1 MPDPTP
7 NLILLVQQHA
17 QFWRYTLN
25 TASVQ
30 IGSGSHNDITLI
42 DAQIAP
48 VHARLSHAG
57 TTWHVEDLS
66 GESSIRLNQQPVM
79 QRQSFQVGDTLQ
91 IGNVSLTLSPNVADA
106 FVETLIDPSAP
117 ERASTAFAMDIS
129 VPDTSHARI
138 AIQLAG
144 KLWELPL
151 KPGINTIGRAPDNDI
166 VLDHPKVSRQHARI
180 EIQIN
185 PDHAKLIDQNSGNGT
200 WVNGTKISEYVLQGS
215 EAIQIGPAV
224 LVYKPAFQP
233 DELNAPAKRG
243 LPGSHTRKPIVF
255 IPGFMG
261 SQLWQGDK
269 MLWPDLKLLF
279 THPQALMLPE
289 DPPATIHGLVEEL
302 VVVPGLFKL
311 EQYSQF
317 TGFLKESL
325 GYTAHTDL
333 IEFAYDWR
341 KDLRQAAQ
349 QLKVQVEAFRQT
361 LPDPTTKV
369 ILIAHSMGCLVT
381 RYFVDVLGGDQMAER
396 LILMGGPHLGTPKM
410 ILALLTG
417 KGLLP
422 LNLINDKIRDAI
434 ITFPSAYQLLPIYP
448 AVFGPNDQEI
458 DIFADPRWVQ
468 EPYRSYI
475 ADAHKFRS
483 ELSPTARIPTLCI
496 VGYGNKTINKANIS
510 IGEDGRWQNVSFV
523 EDSEGD
529 ATIPVNS
536 ALLEGAEFHPVQ
548 QSHGALFVDNDV
560 KFRLKLELM
569 K

>member
-1 MPDPTP
+1 MLDPTP
-7 NLILLVQQHA
+7 DLILIVQQHA

-48 VHARLSHAG
+48 VHARLSRAG
-57 TTWHVEDLS
+57 QTWSVEDLS
-66 GESSIRLNQQPVM
+66 GDNSTLLNQQRVTKRLP
-79 QRQSFQVGDTLQ
+79 FQVGDTLQ
-91 IGNVSLTLSPNVADA
+91 IGSASLTLSPNVADA

-117 ERASTAFAMDIS
+117 ERASTTFAMDIS

-144 KLWELPL
+144 KLWELLL
-151 KPGINTIGRAPDNDI
+151 KSGINTIGRAPDNDI
-166 VLDHPKVSRQHARI
+166 VLDHPKVSRRHACV

-185 PDHAKLIDQNSGNGT
+185 AAHAKLIDQNSGNGT
-200 WVNGTKISEYVLQGS
+200 WVNGAKISEYVLQGS

-233 DELNAPAKRG
+233 DELNAPTKRG
-243 LPGSHTRKPIVF
+243 LRARKPIVF

-269 MLWPDLKLLF
+269 IVWPDLKLLF
-279 THPQALMLPE
+279 THPEALMLPE
-289 DPPATIHGLVEEL
+289 DPPATIRGLVEEV

-381 RYFVDVLGGDQMAER
+381 RYFIDVLGGDQMAER

-434 ITFPSAYQLLPIYP
+434 VTFPSAYQLLPIYP
-448 AVFGPNDQEI
+448 AVFDPNDQAV
-458 DIFADPRWVQ
+458 DIFADSRWVQ
-468 EPYRSYI
+468 EPYRGYI

-483 ELSPTARIPTLCI
+483 ELSPTACIPTLCI
-496 VGYGNKTINKANIS
+496 VGYGNKTISKANVS

-523 EDSEGD
+523 EDPEGD

-560 KFRLKLELM
+560 KFRLKLELT

>member
-1 MPDPTP
+1 MSDPTP
-7 NLILLVQQHA
+7 DLILIVQQHA

-25 TASVQ
+25 TTSVQ
-30 IGSGSHNDITLI
+30 IGSSSHNDITLI

-48 VHARLSHAG
+48 VHARLSRAG
-57 TTWHVEDLS
+57 GTWSVEDLS
-66 GESSIRLNQQPVM
+66 GDNSTLLNQQRVTKRLP
-79 QRQSFQVGDTLQ
+79 FQVGDTLQ
-91 IGNVSLTLSPNVADA
+91 IGNASLTLSPNVADA

-180 EIQIN
+180 ELEII
-185 PDHAKLIDQNSGNGT
+185 DHHTKLIDQNSGNGT
-200 WVNGTKISEYVLQGS
+200 WVNGAKISEYVLQGS

-233 DELNAPAKRG
+233 DELNAPTKRG
-243 LPGSHTRKPIVF
+243 LRARKPIVF

-269 MLWPDLKLLF
+269 MVWPDLKLLF
-279 THPQALMLPE
+279 THPEALMLPE
-289 DPPATIHGLVEEL
+289 DPPATIRGLVEEV
-302 VVVPGLFKL
+302 VVVPGLYKL

-381 RYFVDVLGGDQMAER
+381 RYFIDVLGGDQMAER

-434 ITFPSAYQLLPIYP
+434 VTFPSAYQLLPIYP
-448 AVFGPNDQEI
+448 AVFGPNDQAV
-458 DIFADPRWVQ
+458 DIFADSRWVQ
-468 EPYRSYI
+468 EPYRGYI

-496 VGYGNKTINKANIS
+496 VGYGNKTISKANVS

-523 EDSEGD
+523 EDPEGD

-560 KFRLKLELM
+560 KFRLKLELT